1 MPKINHTRNLLAAV
15 LLAAGALAAGGA
27 LAIDYGLGGPVQTTP
42 YLSLST
48 VPQGGVA
55 HVAVAIDIAAPWHI
69 NANRL
74 EDEMLIPTEVVF
86 APPEGITI
94 RNIVYPDGHEAK
106 LDFAEEPMR
115 LYDGVVLVGAIVEV
129 SADFPLGK
137 TAVPATLTYQ
147 ACDNEKCLLPETVE
161 LFIPF
166 EVSPP
171 RQAVQLTN
179 GEIFEQIDFGAAL
192 TGGGGG
198 SGGGLA
204 SGLASRGLFI
214 AYLLVFLGGLA
225 LNLTP
230 CVFPLIPITVGFFG
244 GQARGHV
251 SRTLLLALLYLV
263 GMATM
268 YSALGLVAALTGSL
282 FGSALQN
289 PFVLLLLSAVMV
301 ALAFSMFGLW
311 EIRVPMRLAGA
322 AGTAKG
328 GFAGAFAMGLT
339 VGIVAAPCIGPFVL
353 GLLTFVSERGD
364 PLLGFTMFFTL
375 ALGLGLPYVFLAVAS
390 GSIAKLPKSGEWM
403 EWVRRLF
410 GVVLLGMAVYFLRPL
425 IEDVAYNI
433 ALGLLFIAGGVW
445 LGWVLKARSTALFV
459 AALRRTVGVLAPAYG
474 LYMIL
479 APGHVFMRSAHA
491 GIPWIP
497 YDDDHIAAAAAEQRA
512 VVIDF
517 SADWCIPCKELE
529 HETFSEPEV
538 IQAARGVM
546 PLRADL
552 THTTS
557 EEVKQVRDKYDIRG
571 VPTIVFIGPDGK
583 ERTDL
588 RVVEFIE
595 KEEFLERLEKLTS

>member
-1 MPKINHTRNLLAAV
+1 MIAALVAAV
-15 LLAAGALAAGGA
+15 ALTAPAV
-27 LAIDYGLGGPVQTTP
+27 LAIDYGLGGPVTTTP

-48 VPQGGVA
+48 VPQGGLVQ
-55 HVAVAIDIAAPWHI
+55 VAVEIAVNAPWHI
-69 NANRL
+69 NAHL
-74 EDEMLIPTEVVF
+74 LDDDFLIPTEIAF
-86 APPEGITI
+86 APPEGVTVRDVI
-94 RNIVYPDGHEAK
+94 YPPGHEKK

-115 LYDGVVLVGAIVEV
+115 LYDGTVVVGAIVEV
-129 SADFPLGK
+129 AADFPLGK
-137 TAVPATLTYQ
+137 TAIHATLTYQ
-147 ACDNEKCLLPETVE
+147 ACDNLKCLLPETAE
-161 LFIPF
+161 LFISF

-171 RQAVQLTN
+171 RQAVELTHA
-179 GEIFEQIDFGAAL
+179 EIFEQIDFGAAMAA
-192 TGGGGG
+192 GGGGT
-198 SGGGLA
+198 GGV
-204 SGLASRGLFI
+204 ASRLAARGMFV

-230 CVFPLIPITVGFFG
+230 CVFPLIPITVGYFG
-244 GQARGHV
+244 GQSGGRV
-251 SRTLLLALLYLV
+251 SRTLLLALLYLL

-268 YSALGLVAALTGSL
+268 YSALGLVAALTGGL
-282 FGSALQN
+282 FGSVLQN
-289 PFVLLLLSAVMV
+289 PFVLLLISAVMV

-311 EIRVPMRLAGA
+311 EIRIPMRLAGA

-328 GFAGAFAMGLT
+328 GAAGAFAMGLT

-364 PLLGFTMFFTL
+364 ALLGFSMFFTL
-375 ALGLGLPYVFLAVAS
+375 AVGLGLPYVFLAVAS
-390 GSIAKLPKSGEWM
+390 GSITKLPKSGEWM

-425 IEDVAYNI
+425 IEDVAYHI
-433 ALGLLFIAGGVW
+433 ALGLLLIAGGVI
-445 LGWVLKARSTALFV
+445 LGWVLKARSSALFV
-459 AALRRTVGVLAPAYG
+459 AALRRTVGLLAPAYG
-474 LYMIL
+474 LYLIL
-479 APGHVFMRSAHA
+479 APGNVFMRDAHA

-497 YDDDHIAAAAAEQRA
+497 YDDDHLVAAAAEARP

-529 HETFSEPEV
+529 HETFNQPEV
-538 IQAARGVM
+538 IQAARAVM

-557 EEVKQVRDKYDIRG
+557 EEVKHVRDKYAIRG